1 MMWGIYNSTQREVFN
16 DIAKSRQPIEKPF
29 LIKNNGFNI
38 IIDDSNL
45 NGDFL
50 KRISSLIKEKSLIEN
65 LIIIRHHVPIKEL
78 DYAKNVLRKADNR
91 NIDSFEET
99 FSNFKSV
106 TLIYG
111 DGGAHPKLPRIA
123 CFSHNN
129 IFHIVNGI
137 GEEPNDKV
145 LILNNGLLTTHTP
158 N

>member
-1 MMWGIYNSTQREVFN
+1 M
-16 DIAKSRQPIEKPF
+16 
-29 LIKNNGFNI
+29 
-38 IIDDSNL
+38 
-45 NGDFL
+45 
-50 KRISSLIKEKSLIEN
+50 IEN
-65 LIIIRHHVPIKEL
+65 LIIIRHHLPIKEL

-91 NIDSFEET
+91 NIDIFDET
-99 FSNFKSV
+99 FSYFKNV

-111 DGGAHPKLPRIA
+111 DGGANPKLPRIA
-123 CFSHNN
+123 CFSHNY